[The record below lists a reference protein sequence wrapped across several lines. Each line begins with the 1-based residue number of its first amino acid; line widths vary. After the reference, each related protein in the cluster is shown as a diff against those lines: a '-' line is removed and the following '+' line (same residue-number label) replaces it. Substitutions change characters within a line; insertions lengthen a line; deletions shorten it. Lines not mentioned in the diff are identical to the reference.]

1 MKRGLIAIAIAA
13 SAVTAQVQAQEFGW
27 GQTIGT
33 ITGAVIGNQFGG
45 GTGKVAMT
53 VIGGVIGSEV
63 GRNLS
68 NQRQY
73 YLPQTQYIPPRAGY
87 EQSYDMATGNTVNI
101 RANRYQSQLDACVGD
116 GVYNGQYNP
125 QAALNYCRGALEA
138 SRRRQAQYEAD
149 AYAEGLR
156 SQ

>member
-1 MKRGLIAIAIAA
+1 MKRSLIAIAIAA
-13 SAVTAQVQAQEFGW
+13 SAVTAQVQAQEFGL
-27 GQTIGT
+27 GQTIGA
-33 ITGAVIGNQFGG
+33 ITGAVIGHQFGG

-68 NQRQY
+68 NQRQH
-73 YLPQTQYIPPRAGY
+73 YLPQPQYIPPRAGY
-87 EQSYDMATGNTVNI
+87 EQSYDMAAGNTVNI

-138 SRRRQAQYEAD
+138 SRRRQAQHEAD

>member
-1 MKRGLIAIAIAA
+1 MKRTFIAIAIAA
-13 SAVTAQVQAQEFGW
+13 SAVTAQVQAQEFGM
-27 GQTIGT
+27 GQAIGA

-45 GTGKVAMT
+45 GAGKVAMT
-53 VIGGVIGSEV
+53 VIGGVVGSEV

-68 NQRQY
+68 GQRQY

-101 RANRYQSQLDACVGD
+101 RAARYQSQLDACVGD